1 MDCDRIRPQLELFV
15 LGGLDAPAEARVREH
30 LAACPD
36 CREIEQDYRLLVAEV
51 RRTGAEISPRRALV
65 RSLTQAA
72 AREIRA
78 ERRRRWAWYVAAGAG
93 AAAAAIL
100 LAITIWWASP
110 FAAGRAPA
118 SLPDV
123 RVAAPPGEDGAA
135 GERWRHDGA
144 SAQPTSSADSVV
156 VHGESMYFLRR
167 DAGEGRVAAID
178 LATGCS
184 RWESA
189 LRSIGYLAAGDSRV
203 YCLASAG
210 PRQIELLAVDVVS
223 GAVQWRYSH
232 GRSDPWVAPCRPV
245 PVGGS
250 RVAWVTHATVHLIDA
265 TTGRALWEQGI
276 ESGGAVSA
284 VAADGGCLFAAG
296 AASLHCLDP
305 NSGRETWSLAVTPG
319 RAGRRRPLLAL
330 ADGRAYLAHVARNGA
345 GTLQCLDLRERR
357 PLWHKPVGDVR
368 RLLATE
374 HGVYVR
380 GADVRAYDART
391 GRPLWTRIAGGCSPM
406 TARDGLVYL
415 MDSRDEGRVLALHQQ
430 DGRTAWQ
437 MAGLRSCDAFRQV
450 GRTAYVKTHDGIIH
464 AIALR
469 GAPYGNS

>member
-36 CREIEQDYRLLVAEV
+36 CREIEQDYHLLVAEV
-51 RRTGAEISPRRALV
+51 RRTGARVRPRAALV
-65 RSLTQAA
+65 RSLTQSA
-72 AREIRA
+72 AREVRA
-78 ERRRRWAWYVAAGAG
+78 ERRRRWAWRVGAGAG
-93 AAAAAIL
+93 AAAAAVL
-100 LAITIWWASP
+100 LAITIWRASP
-110 FAAGRAPA
+110 FVAGRAPA

-123 RVAAPPGEDGAA
+123 RVAAPLGEGSAA
-135 GERWRHDGA
+135 GEKWRHDGA

-156 VHGESMYFLRR
+156 VHGESMYFLGR

-178 LATGCS
+178 LATGRP
-184 RWESA
+184 RWESP
-189 LRSIGYLAAGDSRV
+189 LGSIGYLAADDSRV
-203 YCLASAG
+203 YCLAATG
-210 PRQIELLAVDVVS
+210 PREVELLAADAGS
-223 GAVQWRYSH
+223 GAVQWRYAH

-245 PVGGS
+245 PVAGG

-265 TTGRALWEQGI
+265 TTGRALWEQGV

-305 NSGRETWSLAVTPG
+305 NSGRETWSLEVTPG
-319 RAGRRRPLLAL
+319 PAGSRRPLLAL
-330 ADGRAYLAHVARNGA
+330 ADGRAYLAHVGRSGS

-368 RLLATE
+368 HVLATG

-391 GRPLWTRIAGGCSPM
+391 GRPLWTHQAGGCSPM
-406 TARDGLVYL
+406 TARDGLMYL
-415 MDSRDEGRVLALHQQ
+415 MDSRDGGRVLALHQQ

-450 GRTAYVKTHDGIIH
+450 GQTAYVKTHDGIIH

-469 GAPYGNS
+469 GAKRGGW